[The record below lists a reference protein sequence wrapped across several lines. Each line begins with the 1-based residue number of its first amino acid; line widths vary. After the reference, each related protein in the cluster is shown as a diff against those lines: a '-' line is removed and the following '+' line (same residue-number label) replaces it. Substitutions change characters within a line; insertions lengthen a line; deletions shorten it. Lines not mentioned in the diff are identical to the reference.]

1 MTGWLAKL
9 FVVGT
14 RPSTCKILGTA
25 PSGVLMKEQR
35 TWDWCVHSR
44 QKRLIWKFAKFE
56 QMHFLKSHYCVKK
69 TLKTDFFFVRIWE
82 VVMNRVA
89 WWCFW
94 VVSSKESTW
103 EIYDNKCV

>member
-44 QKRLIWKFAKFE
+44 QKRLNAKLLI
-56 QMHFLKSHYCVKK
+56 FLTTHYWSGN
-69 TLKTDFFFVRIWE
+69 LL
-82 VVMNRVA
+82 NL
-89 WWCFW
+89 
-94 VVSSKESTW
+94 SKCTS
-103 EIYDNKCV
+103 

>member
-69 TLKTDFFFVRIWE
+69 TLKTEFFFFCQNMGSCDESSCLVMLLSGVFQRKHLRNIW
-82 VVMNRVA
+82 
-89 WWCFW
+89 
-94 VVSSKESTW
+94 
-103 EIYDNKCV
+103 